1 MRLWGWWKKPK
12 QSFQELLQQQ
22 LRSELGFGGSGVG
35 YLLTNLGADEY
46 LPELSF
52 PRSIAVYTRMRR
64 SDATVQALELA
75 ITLPIRATN
84 WDVRPASDD
93 PTAKEA
99 ADLVYDNLF
108 GGMTH
113 TFDDFLRDALLA
125 LFYGFTVFEKI
136 FEERND
142 YIVWRKFA
150 PRHPQTIERFLFD
163 ETGGLAGVRQV
174 GFDPQGRFRR
184 VDIPIEKL
192 LVFIWRRELGNP
204 YGVSVLRAAYKHWF
218 LKDLAYKLQAIALER
233 WAVGI
238 PVGKVPAGTSEQ
250 DKQTFLQMLE
260 AMRGHERAAMV
271 LPEDYSVELIGAEA
285 GQRANQAFVEAIQHH
300 DTMIVKSVLAQ
311 FLNLGTGDV
320 GSWALSRD
328 HSQLFLMGLNSV
340 AQWFADHINRYA
352 IPQLCRLNFGED
364 FTDFP
369 ELTFT
374 DLRLV
379 LQREVLAE
387 AISKLVQTGILT
399 PDRSLQEW
407 VRDVFDLPPLPE
419 EQPEEVELP
428 APETTA
434 SSDSRLATGNGKN
447 DQSLIANRQSPSFRQ
462 SPVANRQSLSFSD
475 PLGLIQGATL
485 RSLSDTTITAAEQS
499 LRNLL
504 RQQIDALME
513 QVRRL
518 IADADAGKPS
528 ALRELGRLSVP
539 QHLVDAYA
547 VELAK
552 YLMDAYRAARS
563 VYLAST
569 GSDPSKPIPRW
580 IDFYLQGFAQAIAR
594 QHAADLAA
602 TVGYE
607 ALRLYE
613 ESKTLGRKFSDEQI
627 EAAAVE
633 RAANMMDDL
642 PRTVEL
648 LTEILF
654 EPIEVSE

>member
-12 QSFQELLQQQ
+12 QSFQELPQQQ

-52 PRSIAVYTRMRR
+52 PKCIQVYTRMRR

-75 ITLPIRATN
+75 ITLPIRATD
-84 WDVRPASDD
+84 WDVQPASDD

-125 LFYGFTVFEKI
+125 LFYGFTVFEKV
-136 FEERND
+136 FEERDD

-174 GFDPQGRFRR
+174 GFDPLGRFRQ

-387 AISKLVQTGILT
+387 AIGKLVQVGVLT
-399 PDRSLQEW
+399 PDRGLQEW

-434 SSDSRLATGNGKN
+434 SSEWRVASGNGRKN
-447 DQSLIANRQSPSFRQ
+447 Q
-462 SPVANRQSLSFSD
+462 SPVANRQSQFSD

-513 QVRRL
+513 QVRKL
-518 IADADAGKPS
+518 IVDADAGKPS

-569 GSDPSKPIPRW
+569 GSDPTKPIPRW
-580 IDFYLQGFAQAIAR
+580 VDFYLQGFAQAIAR

-654 EPIEVSE
+654 EPIEVSG

>member
-1 MRLWGWWKKPK
+1 MRLWGWWKRAK
-12 QSFQELLQQQ
+12 QSFQELPPQQ
-22 LRSELGFGGSGVG
+22 LRSELGFGGTGVG

-75 ITLPIRATN
+75 ITLPIRATD

-93 PTAKEA
+93 PTSKEA

-125 LFYGFTVFEKI
+125 LFYGFTVFEKV
-136 FEERND
+136 FEERD
-142 YIVWRKFA
+142 DFIVWRKFA

-174 GFDPQGRFRR
+174 GFDPRGRFRQ

-300 DTMIVKSVLAQ
+300 DTMIVKAALAQ

-369 ELTFT
+369 ELTFA

-387 AISKLVQTGILT
+387 AISKLVQVGILT

-407 VRDVFDLPPLPE
+407 ARDVFDLPPLPE

-428 APETTA
+428 APET
-434 SSDSRLATGNGKN
+434 ATDGTRDGGRGTSNNGR
-447 DQSLIANRQSPSFRQ
+447 QSLIANRQSQ
-462 SPVANRQSLSFSD
+462 FSD

-513 QVRRL
+513 QVRKL
-518 IADADAGKPS
+518 VADADAGKPS
-528 ALRELGRLSVP
+528 SLRELGRLSVP

-547 VELAK
+547 VELTK

-569 GSDPSKPIPRW
+569 GSDPTKPIPRW
-580 IDFYLQGFAQAIAR
+580 VDFYLQGFAQAIAR

-613 ESKTLGRKFSDEQI
+613 ESKTFGRKFSDEHI
-627 EAAAVE
+627 EAAVVE

-654 EPIEVSE
+654 EPVSSE

>member
-1 MRLWGWWKKPK
+1 MRLWGWWKRAK
-12 QSFQELLQQQ
+12 QSFQELPPQQ

-84 WDVRPASDD
+84 WDVQPASDD

-125 LFYGFTVFEKI
+125 LFYGFTVFEKV
-136 FEERND
+136 FEERDD

-163 ETGGLAGVRQV
+163 EAGGLAGVRQF
-174 GFDPQGRFRR
+174 GFDPQGRFRQ

-369 ELTFT
+369 ELTFA

-387 AISKLVQTGILT
+387 AISKLVQVGILT

-434 SSDSRLATGNGKN
+434 SSEWRVASGNGRKN
-447 DQSLIANRQSPSFRQ
+447 Q
-462 SPVANRQSLSFSD
+462 SPVANRQSQFSD

-513 QVRRL
+513 QVRKL
-518 IADADAGKPS
+518 VADADAGKPS
-528 ALRELGRLSVP
+528 SLRELGRLAVP

-547 VELAK
+547 VELTK

-569 GSDPSKPIPRW
+569 GSDPTKPIPRW
-580 IDFYLQGFAQAIAR
+580 VDFYLQGFAQAIAR
-594 QHAADLAA
+594 HHASELAA

-613 ESKTLGRKFSDEQI
+613 ESKTLGRKFSDEQV

-654 EPIEVSE
+654 EPVSSE

>member
-1 MRLWGWWKKPK
+1 MRLWGWWKRAK
-12 QSFQELLQQQ
+12 QSFQELPQQQ

-75 ITLPIRATN
+75 ITLPIRATD
-84 WDVRPASDD
+84 WDIQPASDD
-93 PTAKEA
+93 LTAKEA

-113 TFDDFLRDALLA
+113 TFDDFVRDALLA
-125 LFYGFTVFEKI
+125 LFYGFTVFEKV
-136 FEERND
+136 FEERDD

-150 PRHPQTIERFLFD
+150 ARHPQTIERFLFD

-174 GFDPQGRFRR
+174 GFDPQGRFRQ

-300 DTMIVKSVLAQ
+300 DTMIVKAVLAQ

-328 HSQLFLMGLNSV
+328 HSQLFLMGLNAV

-369 ELTFT
+369 ALTFT

-387 AISKLVQTGILT
+387 AISKLVQTGILR

-428 APETTA
+428 APET
-434 SSDSRLATGNGKN
+434 ATEGTRGGGRGTSNNG
-447 DQSLIANRQSPSFRQ
+447 RQSQ
-462 SPVANRQSLSFSD
+462 FSD

-513 QVRRL
+513 QVRKL
-518 IADADAGKPS
+518 VADADAGKPS
-528 ALRELGRLSVP
+528 SLRELGRLSVS

-547 VELAK
+547 VELTK

-569 GSDPSKPIPRW
+569 GSDPTKPIPRW
-580 IDFYLQGFAQAIAR
+580 VDFYLQGFAQAIAR
-594 QHAADLAA
+594 QHASELAA

-654 EPIEVSE
+654 EPVETAATGE

>member
-1 MRLWGWWKKPK
+1 MRLWGWWKRAK
-12 QSFQELLQQQ
+12 QSFQELPLQQ

-75 ITLPIRATN
+75 INLPIRATD
-84 WDVRPASDD
+84 WDVQPASND

-125 LFYGFTVFEKI
+125 LFYGFVVFEKV
-136 FEERND
+136 FEERDD

-150 PRHPQTIERFLFD
+150 ARHPQTIERFLFD

-174 GFDPQGRFRR
+174 GFDPRGRFRQ

-300 DTMIVKSVLAQ
+300 DTMIVKAALAQ

-328 HSQLFLMGLNSV
+328 HSQLFLMGLNAV

-369 ELTFT
+369 ELTFA

-387 AISKLVQTGILT
+387 AVSKLVQTGILK

-434 SSDSRLATGNGKN
+434 SSEWRVASGNGRKN
-447 DQSLIANRQSPSFRQ
+447 Q
-462 SPVANRQSLSFSD
+462 SPVANRQSQFSD

-513 QVRRL
+513 QVRKL
-518 IADADAGKPS
+518 VADADAGKPS
-528 ALRELGRLSVP
+528 SLRELGRLSVP

-547 VELAK
+547 VDLTK

-569 GSDPSKPIPRW
+569 GVDPSKPIPRW
-580 IDFYLQGFAQAIAR
+580 VDFYLQGFAQAIAR

-654 EPIEVSE
+654 EPVSSE

>member
-1 MRLWGWWKKPK
+1 MRLWGWWKRAK
-12 QSFQELLQQQ
+12 QSFQELPPQQ

-75 ITLPIRATN
+75 ITLPIRATD
-84 WDVRPASDD
+84 WDVQPASDD

-125 LFYGFTVFEKI
+125 LFYGFTVFEKV
-136 FEERND
+136 FEERDD

-174 GFDPQGRFRR
+174 GFDPQGRFRQ

-300 DTMIVKSVLAQ
+300 DTMIVKAVLAQ
-311 FLNLGTGDV
+311 FLNLGMGDV

-369 ELTFT
+369 ELTFA

-387 AISKLVQTGILT
+387 AVSKLVQTGILT

-434 SSDSRLATGNGKN
+434 SSEWRVASGNGRKN
-447 DQSLIANRQSPSFRQ
+447 Q
-462 SPVANRQSLSFSD
+462 SPVANRQSQFSD

-513 QVRRL
+513 QVRKL
-518 IADADAGKPS
+518 VADADAGKPS
-528 ALRELGRLSVP
+528 SLRELGRLSIP

-547 VELAK
+547 VDLTK

-569 GSDPSKPIPRW
+569 GVDPTKPIPRW
-580 IDFYLQGFAQAIAR
+580 VDFYLQGFAQAIAR

-613 ESKTLGRKFSDEQI
+613 ESKTLGRKFSDEQV

-642 PRTVEL
+642 PKTVEL

>member
-1 MRLWGWWKKPK
+1 
-12 QSFQELLQQQ
+12 
-22 LRSELGFGGSGVG
+22 
-35 YLLTNLGADEY
+35 
-46 LPELSF
+46 
-52 PRSIAVYTRMRR
+52 
-64 SDATVQALELA
+64 
-75 ITLPIRATN
+75 LPIRATD
-84 WDVRPASDD
+84 WDVQPASDD

-125 LFYGFTVFEKI
+125 LFYGFTVFEKV
-136 FEERND
+136 FEERDD

-174 GFDPQGRFRR
+174 GFDPQGRFRQ

-300 DTMIVKSVLAQ
+300 DTMIVKAALAQ

-369 ELTFT
+369 ELTFA

-387 AISKLVQTGILT
+387 AISKLVQVGILT

-462 SPVANRQSLSFSD
+462 SPVANRQSQFSD

-513 QVRRL
+513 QVRKL
-518 IADADAGKPS
+518 VADADAGKPS
-528 ALRELGRLSVP
+528 SLRELGRLSIP

-547 VELAK
+547 VDLTK

-569 GSDPSKPIPRW
+569 GVDPSKPIPRW
-580 IDFYLQGFAQAIAR
+580 VDFYLQGFAQAIAR

-642 PRTVEL
+642 PSTVEL

-654 EPIEVSE
+654 EPVSSE

>member
-1 MRLWGWWKKPK
+1 MWGWLKRRPK
-12 QSFQELLQQQ
+12 SKFQEPSHAE
-22 LRSELGFGGSGVG
+22 LRREMGFGGTGVG
-35 YLLTNLGADEY
+35 KLLTNLGADEY

-52 PRSIAVYTRMRR
+52 PKCIQVYTRMRR
-64 SDATVQALELA
+64 SDATVQVLELA
-75 ITLPIRATN
+75 ISLPIRAT
-84 WDVRPASDD
+84 DFDIQPASDD

-125 LFYGFTVFEKI
+125 LFYGFVVFEKV
-136 FEERND
+136 FEERDD

-150 PRHPQTIERFLFD
+150 PRHPSTIERFLFD
-163 ETGGLAGVRQV
+163 EEGGLAGIRQV
-174 GFDPQGRFRR
+174 GFDPQGRFRQ

-192 LVFIWRRELGNP
+192 LVFIWRREFGNP

-238 PVGKVPAGTSEQ
+238 PVGKVPAGTAEQ

-260 AMRGHERAAMV
+260 AMRGHERAALV
-271 LPEDYSVELIGAEA
+271 LPEDYNIELIGAEA

-340 AQWFADHINRYA
+340 AQWFAEHINRYA

-387 AISKLVQTGILT
+387 AIGKLVQTGILT
-399 PDRSLQEW
+399 PDRSLQDW

-419 EQPEEVELP
+419 QEPEQVELP
-428 APETTA
+428 APEV
-434 SSDSRLATGNGKN
+434 ATEGTRGKGQGTRDNGRN
-447 DQSLIANRQSPSFRQ
+447 Q
-462 SPVANRQSLSFSD
+462 FSD

-499 LRNLL
+499 LRGLL
-504 RQQIDALME
+504 RQQIDHLMD

-518 IADADAGKPS
+518 VAEADAGRPS

-569 GSDPSKPIPRW
+569 GVDPSKPIPRW
-580 IDFYLQGFAQAIAR
+580 VDFYLQGFAQAIAR
-594 QHAADLAA
+594 QHASELAA

-607 ALRLYE
+607 ALRFYE
-613 ESKTLGRKFSDEQI
+613 ESKTMGRKFSDEQI

-633 RAANMMDDL
+633 RAANIMDDL
-642 PRTVEL
+642 TRTVEL

>member
-12 QSFQELLQQQ
+12 RSFQELPQQQ

-52 PRSIAVYTRMRR
+52 PKCIQVYTRMRR

-75 ITLPIRATN
+75 ITLPIRATD
-84 WDVRPASDD
+84 WDVQPASDD

-108 GGMTH
+108 GSMTH

-125 LFYGFTVFEKI
+125 LFYGFIVFEKV
-136 FEERND
+136 FEERDN

-163 ETGGLAGVRQV
+163 ETGGLSGVRQV
-174 GFDPQGRFRR
+174 GFDPLGRFRQ
-184 VDIPIEKL
+184 VDIPIDKL

-204 YGVSVLRAAYKHWF
+204 HGVSVLRAAYKHWF

-328 HSQLFLMGLNSV
+328 HSQLFLMGLNAV

-387 AISKLVQTGILT
+387 AIGKLVQVGILT
-399 PDRSLQEW
+399 PDRSLHEW

-434 SSDSRLATGNGKN
+434 SSEWRVASGNGRKN
-447 DQSLIANRQSPSFRQ
+447 Q
-462 SPVANRQSLSFSD
+462 SPVANRQSQFSD

-513 QVRRL
+513 QVRKL
-518 IADADAGKPS
+518 VANADAGKPS

-547 VELAK
+547 VELTK

-569 GSDPSKPIPRW
+569 GSDPTKPIPRW
-580 IDFYLQGFAQAIAR
+580 VDFYLQGFAQAIAR
-594 QHAADLAA
+594 QHASDLAA

-627 EAAAVE
+627 EASAVE
-633 RAANMMDDL
+633 RAANMTDDL

>member
-1 MRLWGWWKKPK
+1 MWGWLKRRPK
-12 QSFQELLQQQ
+12 SKFQEPSHAE
-22 LRSELGFGGSGVG
+22 LRREMGFGGTGVG
-35 YLLTNLGADEY
+35 KLLTNLGADEY

-52 PRSIAVYTRMRR
+52 PKCIQVYTRMRR
-64 SDATVQALELA
+64 SDATVQVLELA
-75 ITLPIRATN
+75 ISLPIRAT
-84 WDVRPASDD
+84 DFDIQPASDD

-125 LFYGFTVFEKI
+125 LFYGFVVFEKV
-136 FEERND
+136 FEERDD
-142 YIVWRKFA
+142 YIIWRKFA
-150 PRHPQTIERFLFD
+150 PRHPSTIERFLFD
-163 ETGGLAGVRQV
+163 EEGGLAGIRQV
-174 GFDPQGRFRR
+174 GFDPQGRFRQ

-192 LVFIWRRELGNP
+192 LVFIWRREFGNP

-238 PVGKVPAGTSEQ
+238 PVGKVPAGTAEQ

-260 AMRGHERAAMV
+260 AMRGHERAALV
-271 LPEDYSVELIGAEA
+271 LPEDYNIELIGAEA

-340 AQWFADHINRYA
+340 AQWFAEHINRYA

-387 AISKLVQTGILT
+387 AIGKLVQTGILT
-399 PDRSLQEW
+399 PDRSLQDW

-419 EQPEEVELP
+419 QEPEQVELP
-428 APETTA
+428 APEV
-434 SSDSRLATGNGKN
+434 ATEGTRGKGQGTRDNGRN
-447 DQSLIANRQSPSFRQ
+447 Q
-462 SPVANRQSLSFSD
+462 FSD

-499 LRNLL
+499 LRGLL
-504 RQQIDALME
+504 RQQIDHLMD

-518 IADADAGKPS
+518 VAEADAGRPS

-569 GSDPSKPIPRW
+569 GVDPSKPIPRW
-580 IDFYLQGFAQAIAR
+580 VDFYLQGFAQAIAR
-594 QHAADLAA
+594 QHASELAA

-607 ALRLYE
+607 ALRFYE
-613 ESKTLGRKFSDEQI
+613 ESKTMGRKFSDEQI

-633 RAANMMDDL
+633 RAANIMDDL
-642 PRTVEL
+642 TRTVEL

>member
-1 MRLWGWWKKPK
+1 MRLWGWWKKPT
-12 QSFQELLQQQ
+12 QSFQELSPQQ

-52 PRSIAVYTRMRR
+52 PKCIQVYTRMRR

-75 ITLPIRATN
+75 ITLPIRATD
-84 WDVRPASDD
+84 WDVQPASDD

-125 LFYGFTVFEKI
+125 LFYGFVVFEKV
-136 FEERND
+136 FEERDD

-174 GFDPQGRFRR
+174 GLDPQGRFRQ
-184 VDIPIEKL
+184 VDIPIDKL

-300 DTMIVKSVLAQ
+300 DTMIVKAVLAQ

-369 ELTFT
+369 ELTFA

-387 AISKLVQTGILT
+387 AIGKLVQVGILT

-428 APETTA
+428 APET
-434 SSDSRLATGNGKN
+434 ATEGTRGGGRGTSNNG
-447 DQSLIANRQSPSFRQ
+447 RQ
-462 SPVANRQSLSFSD
+462 SPVANRQSQFSD

-504 RQQIDALME
+504 RQQIDVLME
-513 QVRRL
+513 QVRKL
-518 IADADAGKPS
+518 VADADAGKPS
-528 ALRELGRLSVP
+528 SLRELGRLSVP
-539 QHLVDAYA
+539 QPLVDAYA
-547 VELAK
+547 FELTK

-563 VYLAST
+563 VYLVST
-569 GSDPSKPIPRW
+569 GSDPTKPIPRW
-580 IDFYLQGFAQAIAR
+580 VDFYLQGFAQAIAR

-633 RAANMMDDL
+633 RAANMMDDM

>member
-1 MRLWGWWKKPK
+1 MRLWGWWKRAK
-12 QSFQELLQQQ
+12 QSFQELPPQQ

-75 ITLPIRATN
+75 INLPIRATD
-84 WDVRPASDD
+84 WDVQPASND

-125 LFYGFTVFEKI
+125 LFYGFVVFEKV
-136 FEERND
+136 FEERDD

-150 PRHPQTIERFLFD
+150 ARHPQTIERFLFD

-174 GFDPQGRFRR
+174 GFDPRGRFRQ

-300 DTMIVKSVLAQ
+300 DTMIVKAALAQ

-328 HSQLFLMGLNSV
+328 HSQLFLMGLNAV

-369 ELTFT
+369 ELTFA

-387 AISKLVQTGILT
+387 AVSKLVQTGILK

-434 SSDSRLATGNGKN
+434 SSEWRVASGNGRKN
-447 DQSLIANRQSPSFRQ
+447 Q
-462 SPVANRQSLSFSD
+462 SPVANRQSQFSD

-513 QVRRL
+513 QVRKL
-518 IADADAGKPS
+518 VADADAGKPS
-528 ALRELGRLSVP
+528 SLRELGRLSVP

-547 VELAK
+547 VDLTK

-569 GSDPSKPIPRW
+569 GVDPSKPIPRW
-580 IDFYLQGFAQAIAR
+580 VDFYLQGFAQAIAR

-654 EPIEVSE
+654 EPVSSE

>member
-1 MRLWGWWKKPK
+1 MRLWGWWKRAK
-12 QSFQELLQQQ
+12 QSFQELPPQQ

-84 WDVRPASDD
+84 WDVQPASDD

-125 LFYGFTVFEKI
+125 LFYGFTVFEKV
-136 FEERND
+136 FEERDD

-163 ETGGLAGVRQV
+163 EAGGLAGVRQF
-174 GFDPQGRFRR
+174 GFDPQGRFRQ

-300 DTMIVKSVLAQ
+300 DTMIVKAVLAQ
-311 FLNLGTGDV
+311 FLNLGMGDV

-328 HSQLFLMGLNSV
+328 HSQLFLMGLNAV

-369 ELTFT
+369 ELTFA

-387 AISKLVQTGILT
+387 AVSKLVQTGILT

-434 SSDSRLATGNGKN
+434 SSEWRVASGNGRKN
-447 DQSLIANRQSPSFRQ
+447 Q
-462 SPVANRQSLSFSD
+462 SPVANRQSQFSD

-513 QVRRL
+513 QVRKL
-518 IADADAGKPS
+518 VADADAGKPS

-547 VELAK
+547 VDLTK

-569 GSDPSKPIPRW
+569 GVDPSKPIPRW
-580 IDFYLQGFAQAIAR
+580 VDFYLQGFAQAIAR

-633 RAANMMDDL
+633 RAADMMDDL

-654 EPIEVSE
+654 EPVSSE

>member
-1 MRLWGWWKKPK
+1 MWGWLKRRPK
-12 QSFQELLQQQ
+12 SKFQEPSHAE
-22 LRSELGFGGSGVG
+22 LRREMGFGGTGVG
-35 YLLTNLGADEY
+35 KLLTNLGADEY

-52 PRSIAVYTRMRR
+52 PKCIQVYTRMRR
-64 SDATVQALELA
+64 SDATVQVLELA
-75 ITLPIRATN
+75 ISLPIRAT
-84 WDVRPASDD
+84 DFDIQPASDD

-125 LFYGFTVFEKI
+125 LFYGFVVFEKV
-136 FEERND
+136 FEERDD

-150 PRHPQTIERFLFD
+150 PRHPSTIERFLFD
-163 ETGGLAGVRQV
+163 EEGGLAGIRQV
-174 GFDPQGRFRR
+174 GFDPQGRFRQ

-192 LVFIWRRELGNP
+192 LVFIWRREFGNP

-238 PVGKVPAGTSEQ
+238 PVGKVPAGTAEQ

-260 AMRGHERAAMV
+260 AMRGHERAALV
-271 LPEDYSVELIGAEA
+271 LPEDYNIELIGAEA

-340 AQWFADHINRYA
+340 AQWFAEHINRYA

-387 AISKLVQTGILT
+387 AIGKLVQTGILT
-399 PDRSLQEW
+399 PDRSLQDW

-419 EQPEEVELP
+419 QEPEQVELP
-428 APETTA
+428 APEV
-434 SSDSRLATGNGKN
+434 ATEGTRGKGQGTRDNGRN
-447 DQSLIANRQSPSFRQ
+447 Q
-462 SPVANRQSLSFSD
+462 FSD

-499 LRNLL
+499 LRGLL
-504 RQQIDALME
+504 RQQIDHLMD

-518 IADADAGKPS
+518 VAEADAGRPS

-569 GSDPSKPIPRW
+569 GVDPSKPIPRW
-580 IDFYLQGFAQAIAR
+580 VDFYLQGFAQAIAR
-594 QHAADLAA
+594 QHASELAA

-607 ALRLYE
+607 ALRFYE
-613 ESKTLGRKFSDEQI
+613 ESKTMGRKFSDEQI

-633 RAANMMDDL
+633 RAANIMDDL
-642 PRTVEL
+642 TRTVEL
-648 LTEILF
+648 LTGILF

>member
-1 MRLWGWWKKPK
+1 MRLWGWWKRAK
-12 QSFQELLQQQ
+12 QSFQELPPQQ

-35 YLLTNLGADEY
+35 YILTNLGADEY

-75 ITLPIRATN
+75 ITLPIQATD
-84 WDVRPASDD
+84 WDVQPASDD

-99 ADLVYDNLF
+99 TDLVYDNLF

-125 LFYGFTVFEKI
+125 LFYGFTVFEKV
-136 FEERND
+136 FEERDD

-174 GFDPQGRFRR
+174 GFDPQGRFRQ

-369 ELTFT
+369 ELTFA

-434 SSDSRLATGNGKN
+434 SSEWRVASGNGRKN
-447 DQSLIANRQSPSFRQ
+447 Q
-462 SPVANRQSLSFSD
+462 SPVANRQSQFSD

-504 RQQIDALME
+504 RQQIDALIE
-513 QVRRL
+513 QVRKL
-518 IADADAGKPS
+518 VADADAGKPS
-528 ALRELGRLSVP
+528 SLRELGRLSVP

-547 VELAK
+547 VELTK

-569 GSDPSKPIPRW
+569 GSDPTKPIPRW
-580 IDFYLQGFAQAIAR
+580 VDFYLQGFAQAIAR
-594 QHAADLAA
+594 QHASELAA

-627 EAAAVE
+627 EAAVVE

-642 PRTVEL
+642 PSTVEL

>member
-1 MRLWGWWKKPK
+1 MRLWGWWKRAK
-12 QSFQELLQQQ
+12 QSFQELPQQQ

-52 PRSIAVYTRMRR
+52 PRSITVYTRMRR

-75 ITLPIRATN
+75 ITLPIRATD
-84 WDVRPASDD
+84 WDVQPASDD

-125 LFYGFTVFEKI
+125 LFYGFTVFEKV
-136 FEERND
+136 FEERD
-142 YIVWRKFA
+142 DFIVWRKFA

-174 GFDPQGRFRR
+174 GFDPQGRFRQ
-184 VDIPIEKL
+184 VDIPIDKL

-369 ELTFT
+369 ELTFA

-387 AISKLVQTGILT
+387 AVSKLVQTGILT

-434 SSDSRLATGNGKN
+434 SSEWRVASGNGRKN
-447 DQSLIANRQSPSFRQ
+447 Q
-462 SPVANRQSLSFSD
+462 SPVANRQSQFSD

-513 QVRRL
+513 QVRKL
-518 IADADAGKPS
+518 VADADAGKPS
-528 ALRELGRLSVP
+528 SLRELGRLSIP

-547 VELAK
+547 VDLTK

-569 GSDPSKPIPRW
+569 GVDPTKPIPRW
-580 IDFYLQGFAQAIAR
+580 VDFYLQGFAQAIAR

-613 ESKTLGRKFSDEQI
+613 ESKTLGRKFSDEQV

-642 PRTVEL
+642 PKTVEL

>member
-1 MRLWGWWKKPK
+1 
-12 QSFQELLQQQ
+12 
-22 LRSELGFGGSGVG
+22 
-35 YLLTNLGADEY
+35 
-46 LPELSF
+46 
-52 PRSIAVYTRMRR
+52 
-64 SDATVQALELA
+64 
-75 ITLPIRATN
+75 
-84 WDVRPASDD
+84 
-93 PTAKEA
+93 
-99 ADLVYDNLF
+99 
-108 GGMTH
+108 
-113 TFDDFLRDALLA
+113 
-125 LFYGFTVFEKI
+125 
-136 FEERND
+136 
-142 YIVWRKFA
+142 
-150 PRHPQTIERFLFD
+150 
-163 ETGGLAGVRQV
+163 
-174 GFDPQGRFRR
+174 
-184 VDIPIEKL
+184 
-192 LVFIWRRELGNP
+192 
-204 YGVSVLRAAYKHWF
+204 
-218 LKDLAYKLQAIALER
+218 
-233 WAVGI
+233 
-238 PVGKVPAGTSEQ
+238 
-250 DKQTFLQMLE
+250 
-260 AMRGHERAAMV
+260 
-271 LPEDYSVELIGAEA
+271 
-285 GQRANQAFVEAIQHH
+285 
-300 DTMIVKSVLAQ
+300 
-311 FLNLGTGDV
+311 
-320 GSWALSRD
+320 
-328 HSQLFLMGLNSV
+328 MGLNSV

-369 ELTFT
+369 ELTFA

-387 AISKLVQTGILT
+387 AIGKLVQVGILT

-419 EQPEEVELP
+419 ETEQVQLP
-428 APETTA
+428 APETAA
-434 SSDSRLATGNGKN
+434 SSEWRVASGNGRKN
-447 DQSLIANRQSPSFRQ
+447 S
-462 SPVANRQSLSFSD
+462 SPVANRQSQFSD

-504 RQQIDALME
+504 RQQIDTLME

-547 VELAK
+547 VDLTK

-569 GSDPSKPIPRW
+569 GVDPTKPIPRW
-580 IDFYLQGFAQAIAR
+580 VDFYLQGFAQAIAR

>member
-12 QSFQELLQQQ
+12 QSFQELSPQQ

-75 ITLPIRATN
+75 ITLPIRATD
-84 WDVRPASDD
+84 WDVQPASDD

-99 ADLVYDNLF
+99 TDLVYDNLF

-125 LFYGFTVFEKI
+125 LFYGFTIFEKV
-136 FEERND
+136 FEERDD

-174 GFDPQGRFRR
+174 GFDPQGRFRQ
-184 VDIPIEKL
+184 VDIPIDKL

-369 ELTFT
+369 KLTFA

-387 AISKLVQTGILT
+387 AIGKLVQVGILT

-419 EQPEEVELP
+419 KQPEEVELP
-428 APETTA
+428 APET
-434 SSDSRLATGNGKN
+434 ATDGTRGGGRGTSNNG
-447 DQSLIANRQSPSFRQ
+447 RQSR
-462 SPVANRQSLSFSD
+462 FSD

-504 RQQIDALME
+504 RQQIDTLME

-547 VELAK
+547 VELTK

-569 GSDPSKPIPRW
+569 GVDPSKPIPRW
-580 IDFYLQGFAQAIAR
+580 VDFYLQGFAQAIAR
-594 QHAADLAA
+594 QHASELAA

-613 ESKTLGRKFSDEQI
+613 ESKTLGRKFSDEQV

>member
-1 MRLWGWWKKPK
+1 MRLWGWWKRAK
-12 QSFQELLQQQ
+12 QSFQELPPQQ

-52 PRSIAVYTRMRR
+52 PRSITVYTRMRR

-75 ITLPIRATN
+75 ITLPIRATD
-84 WDVRPASDD
+84 WDVQPASDD

-125 LFYGFTVFEKI
+125 LFYGFTVFEKV
-136 FEERND
+136 FEERDD

-174 GFDPQGRFRR
+174 GFDPRGRFRQ

-352 IPQLCRLNFGED
+352 IPQLCKLNFGED

-369 ELTFT
+369 ELTFA

-387 AISKLVQTGILT
+387 AIGKLVQVGILT

-428 APETTA
+428 APETAA

-462 SPVANRQSLSFSD
+462 SPVANRQSQFSD

-518 IADADAGKPS
+518 VADADAGKPS
-528 ALRELGRLSVP
+528 SLRELGRLSVP

-547 VELAK
+547 VELTK

-569 GSDPSKPIPRW
+569 GSDPAKPIPRW
-580 IDFYLQGFAQAIAR
+580 VDFYLQGFAQAIAR
-594 QHAADLAA
+594 QHASELAA

-627 EAAAVE
+627 EAAVVE

-642 PRTVEL
+642 PSTVEL

>member
-12 QSFQELLQQQ
+12 QSFQELSQQQ

-75 ITLPIRATN
+75 ITLPIRATD

-125 LFYGFTVFEKI
+125 LFYGFVVFEKV
-136 FEERND
+136 FEERDD

-174 GFDPQGRFRR
+174 GFDPQGRFRQ

-192 LVFIWRRELGNP
+192 LIFIWRRELGNP
-204 YGVSVLRAAYKHWF
+204 YGVSVLRAAYKPWF

-285 GQRANQAFVEAIQHH
+285 GQRANQAFMEAIHHH

-369 ELTFT
+369 ELTFA

-387 AISKLVQTGILT
+387 AVSKLVQTGILT

-407 VRDVFDLPPLPE
+407 ARDVFDLPPLPE

-428 APETTA
+428 APET
-434 SSDSRLATGNGKN
+434 ATEGTRGGGRGTERKGTGGEGRGTRNNGH
-447 DQSLIANRQSPSFRQ
+447 Q
-462 SPVANRQSLSFSD
+462 SPVANRQSLFSD

-513 QVRRL
+513 QVRKL

-528 ALRELGRLSVP
+528 ALREIGRLSVP

-547 VELAK
+547 VELTK

-569 GSDPSKPIPRW
+569 GSDPTKPIPRW
-580 IDFYLQGFAQAIAR
+580 VDFYLQGFAQAIAR

-633 RAANMMDDL
+633 RAANMIDDL

>member
-1 MRLWGWWKKPK
+1 MRLWGWWKRAK
-12 QSFQELLQQQ
+12 QSFQELPPQQ

-75 ITLPIRATN
+75 ITLPIRATD
-84 WDVRPASDD
+84 WDVQPASDD

-99 ADLVYDNLF
+99 ADLVYTNLF

-125 LFYGFTVFEKI
+125 LFYGFVVFEKV
-136 FEERND
+136 FEERDD

-174 GFDPQGRFRR
+174 GFDPQGRFRQ

-192 LVFIWRRELGNP
+192 LIFIWRRELGNP

-300 DTMIVKSVLAQ
+300 DTMIVKAVLAQ
-311 FLNLGTGDV
+311 FLNLGMGDV

-369 ELTFT
+369 ELTFA

-387 AISKLVQTGILT
+387 AIGKLVQVGILT

-407 VRDVFDLPPLPE
+407 ARDVFDLPPLPE
-419 EQPEEVELP
+419 AQPEEVELP
-428 APETTA
+428 APET
-434 SSDSRLATGNGKN
+434 ATEGTRDGGRGTERNGTRDGGRGTSN
-447 DQSLIANRQSPSFRQ
+447 NGRQSQ
-462 SPVANRQSLSFSD
+462 FSD

-513 QVRRL
+513 QVRKL
-518 IADADAGKPS
+518 VADADAGKPS
-528 ALRELGRLSVP
+528 SLRELGRLSVS

-547 VELAK
+547 VELTK

-569 GSDPSKPIPRW
+569 GVDPSKPIPRW
-580 IDFYLQGFAQAIAR
+580 VDFYLQGFAQAIAR

>member
-1 MRLWGWWKKPK
+1 
-12 QSFQELLQQQ
+12 
-22 LRSELGFGGSGVG
+22 
-35 YLLTNLGADEY
+35 
-46 LPELSF
+46 
-52 PRSIAVYTRMRR
+52 
-64 SDATVQALELA
+64 
-75 ITLPIRATN
+75 
-84 WDVRPASDD
+84 
-93 PTAKEA
+93 
-99 ADLVYDNLF
+99 
-108 GGMTH
+108 
-113 TFDDFLRDALLA
+113 
-125 LFYGFTVFEKI
+125 
-136 FEERND
+136 
-142 YIVWRKFA
+142 
-150 PRHPQTIERFLFD
+150 
-163 ETGGLAGVRQV
+163 
-174 GFDPQGRFRR
+174 
-184 VDIPIEKL
+184 
-192 LVFIWRRELGNP
+192 
-204 YGVSVLRAAYKHWF
+204 
-218 LKDLAYKLQAIALER
+218 
-233 WAVGI
+233 
-238 PVGKVPAGTSEQ
+238 
-250 DKQTFLQMLE
+250 
-260 AMRGHERAAMV
+260 
-271 LPEDYSVELIGAEA
+271 
-285 GQRANQAFVEAIQHH
+285 
-300 DTMIVKSVLAQ
+300 MIVKSVLAQ

-369 ELTFT
+369 ILTFA

-387 AISKLVQTGILT
+387 AIGRLVQVGILT
-399 PDRSLQEW
+399 PDRGLQEW

-428 APETTA
+428 APET
-434 SSDSRLATGNGKN
+434 ATEGARDKGQGTSNNG
-447 DQSLIANRQSPSFRQ
+447 RQSQ
-462 SPVANRQSLSFSD
+462 FSD

-513 QVRRL
+513 QVRLL

-539 QHLVDAYA
+539 QHFVDAYA

-569 GSDPSKPIPRW
+569 GSDPTKPIPRW
-580 IDFYLQGFAQAIAR
+580 VDFYLQGFAQAIAR

-613 ESKTLGRKFSDEQI
+613 ESKTLGRKFSDQQI

-633 RAANMMDDL
+633 RATNMMDDL

>member
-1 MRLWGWWKKPK
+1 MRLWGWWKRAK
-12 QSFQELLQQQ
+12 QSFQELPPQQ

-75 ITLPIRATN
+75 INLPIRATD
-84 WDVRPASDD
+84 WDVQPASND

-125 LFYGFTVFEKI
+125 LFYGFVVFEKV
-136 FEERND
+136 FEERDD

-150 PRHPQTIERFLFD
+150 ARHPQTIERFLFD

-174 GFDPQGRFRR
+174 GFDPRGRFRQ

-250 DKQTFLQMLE
+250 DKQTFLQTLE

-300 DTMIVKSVLAQ
+300 DTMIVKAALAQ

-328 HSQLFLMGLNSV
+328 HSQLFLMGLNAV

-369 ELTFT
+369 ELTFA

-387 AISKLVQTGILT
+387 AVSKLVQTGILK

-434 SSDSRLATGNGKN
+434 SSEWRVASGNGRKN
-447 DQSLIANRQSPSFRQ
+447 Q
-462 SPVANRQSLSFSD
+462 SPVANRQSQFSD

-513 QVRRL
+513 QVRKL
-518 IADADAGKPS
+518 VADADAGKPS
-528 ALRELGRLSVP
+528 SLRELGRLSVP

-547 VELAK
+547 VDLTK

-569 GSDPSKPIPRW
+569 GVDPSKPIPRW
-580 IDFYLQGFAQAIAR
+580 VDFYLQGFAQAIAR

-654 EPIEVSE
+654 EPVSSE

>member
-1 MRLWGWWKKPK
+1 
-12 QSFQELLQQQ
+12 
-22 LRSELGFGGSGVG
+22 
-35 YLLTNLGADEY
+35 
-46 LPELSF
+46 
-52 PRSIAVYTRMRR
+52 
-64 SDATVQALELA
+64 
-75 ITLPIRATN
+75 
-84 WDVRPASDD
+84 
-93 PTAKEA
+93 
-99 ADLVYDNLF
+99 
-108 GGMTH
+108 
-113 TFDDFLRDALLA
+113 
-125 LFYGFTVFEKI
+125 
-136 FEERND
+136 
-142 YIVWRKFA
+142 
-150 PRHPQTIERFLFD
+150 
-163 ETGGLAGVRQV
+163 
-174 GFDPQGRFRR
+174 
-184 VDIPIEKL
+184 
-192 LVFIWRRELGNP
+192 
-204 YGVSVLRAAYKHWF
+204 
-218 LKDLAYKLQAIALER
+218 
-233 WAVGI
+233 
-238 PVGKVPAGTSEQ
+238 
-250 DKQTFLQMLE
+250 
-260 AMRGHERAAMV
+260 
-271 LPEDYSVELIGAEA
+271 
-285 GQRANQAFVEAIQHH
+285 
-300 DTMIVKSVLAQ
+300 
-311 FLNLGTGDV
+311 
-320 GSWALSRD
+320 
-328 HSQLFLMGLNSV
+328 MGLNSV

-369 ELTFT
+369 ELTFA

-387 AISKLVQTGILT
+387 AIGKLVQVGILT

-428 APETTA
+428 APETTTEGTRDGGRGT
-434 SSDSRLATGNGKN
+434 SNNG
-447 DQSLIANRQSPSFRQ
+447 RQSR
-462 SPVANRQSLSFSD
+462 FSD

-504 RQQIDALME
+504 RQQIDTLME

-547 VELAK
+547 VELTK
-552 YLMDAYRAARS
+552 YLMDTYRAARS

-569 GSDPSKPIPRW
+569 GVDPSKPIPRW
-580 IDFYLQGFAQAIAR
+580 VDFYLQGFAQAIAR
-594 QHAADLAA
+594 QHASELAA

-633 RAANMMDDL
+633 RAANIMDDL

-654 EPIEVSE
+654 EPVSSE

>member
-1 MRLWGWWKKPK
+1 MRLWGWWKRAK
-12 QSFQELLQQQ
+12 QSFQELPPQQ

-75 ITLPIRATN
+75 ITLPIRATD

-93 PTAKEA
+93 PTSKEA

-125 LFYGFTVFEKI
+125 LFYGFTVFEKV
-136 FEERND
+136 FEERDD

-174 GFDPQGRFRR
+174 GFDPQGRFQR
-184 VDIPIEKL
+184 VDIPIDKL

-300 DTMIVKSVLAQ
+300 DTMIVKAVLAQ
-311 FLNLGTGDV
+311 FLNLGMGDV

-328 HSQLFLMGLNSV
+328 HSQLFLMGLNAV

-369 ELTFT
+369 ELTFA

-387 AISKLVQTGILT
+387 AVSKLVQTGILT

-419 EQPEEVELP
+419 EQPEEVKLP

-434 SSDSRLATGNGKN
+434 SSEWRVASGNGRKN
-447 DQSLIANRQSPSFRQ
+447 Q
-462 SPVANRQSLSFSD
+462 SPVANRQSQFSD

-513 QVRRL
+513 QVRKL
-518 IADADAGKPS
+518 VADADAGKPS
-528 ALRELGRLSVP
+528 SLRELGRLSVP

-547 VELAK
+547 VELTK

-569 GSDPSKPIPRW
+569 GSDPKKPIPRW
-580 IDFYLQGFAQAIAR
+580 VDFYLQGFAQAIAR

-613 ESKTLGRKFSDEQI
+613 ESKTLGRKFSDEQV

>member
-1 MRLWGWWKKPK
+1 MRLWGWWKRAK
-12 QSFQELLQQQ
+12 QAFQELPPQQ

-75 ITLPIRATN
+75 ITLPIRATD
-84 WDVRPASDD
+84 WDVQPASDD

-125 LFYGFTVFEKI
+125 LLYGFTVFEKV
-136 FEERND
+136 FEERDD

-174 GFDPQGRFRR
+174 GFDPQGRFRQ

-369 ELTFT
+369 ELTFA

-387 AISKLVQTGILT
+387 AISKLVQAGILT

-407 VRDVFDLPPLPE
+407 VRDVFDLPSLPE
-419 EQPEEVELP
+419 GETEQVQLP
-428 APETTA
+428 APETAAEGTRDKGQGT
-434 SSDSRLATGNGKN
+434 SNNGR
-447 DQSLIANRQSPSFRQ
+447 QSLIANRQSLP
-462 SPVANRQSLSFSD
+462 FSD

-485 RSLSDTTITAAEQS
+485 RSLSDTTMTAAEQS

-547 VELAK
+547 VELTK

-569 GSDPSKPIPRW
+569 GVDPSKPIPRW
-580 IDFYLQGFAQAIAR
+580 VDFYLQGFAQAIAR
-594 QHAADLAA
+594 QHASELAA

-613 ESKTLGRKFSDEQI
+613 ESKTLGRKFSDEQV

-633 RAANMMDDL
+633 RATNMMDDL

>member
-1 MRLWGWWKKPK
+1 MRLWGWWKRAK
-12 QSFQELLQQQ
+12 QSFQELPPQQ

-75 ITLPIRATN
+75 ITLPIRATD
-84 WDVRPASDD
+84 WDVQPASDD

-125 LFYGFTVFEKI
+125 LFYGFTVFEKV
-136 FEERND
+136 FEERDD

-174 GFDPQGRFRR
+174 GFDPQGRFRQ

-300 DTMIVKSVLAQ
+300 DTMIVKAVLAQ
-311 FLNLGTGDV
+311 FLNLGMGDV

-369 ELTFT
+369 ELTFA

-387 AISKLVQTGILT
+387 AVSKLVQTGILT

-434 SSDSRLATGNGKN
+434 SSEWRVASGNGRKN
-447 DQSLIANRQSPSFRQ
+447 Q
-462 SPVANRQSLSFSD
+462 SPVANRQSQFSD

-513 QVRRL
+513 QVRKL
-518 IADADAGKPS
+518 VADADAGKPS
-528 ALRELGRLSVP
+528 SLRELGRLSIP

-547 VELAK
+547 VDLTK
-552 YLMDAYRAARS
+552 YLMDAYRVARS
-563 VYLAST
+563 VYLVST
-569 GSDPSKPIPRW
+569 GVDPTKPIPRW
-580 IDFYLQGFAQAIAR
+580 VDFYLQGFAQAIAR

-613 ESKTLGRKFSDEQI
+613 ESKTLGRKFSDEQV

-642 PRTVEL
+642 PKTVEL

>member
-1 MRLWGWWKKPK
+1 MWGWLKRRPK
-12 QSFQELLQQQ
+12 SKFQEPSHAE
-22 LRSELGFGGSGVG
+22 LRREMGFGGTGVG
-35 YLLTNLGADEY
+35 KLLTNLGADEY

-52 PRSIAVYTRMRR
+52 PKCIQVYTRMRR
-64 SDATVQALELA
+64 SDATVQVLELA
-75 ITLPIRATN
+75 ISLPIRAT
-84 WDVRPASDD
+84 DFDIQPASDD

-125 LFYGFTVFEKI
+125 LFYGFVVFEKV
-136 FEERND
+136 FEERDD

-150 PRHPQTIERFLFD
+150 PRHPSTIERFLFD
-163 ETGGLAGVRQV
+163 EEGGLAGIRQV
-174 GFDPQGRFRR
+174 GFDPQGRFRQ

-192 LVFIWRRELGNP
+192 LVFIWRREFGNP

-238 PVGKVPAGTSEQ
+238 PVGKVPAGTAEQ

-260 AMRGHERAAMV
+260 AMRGHERAALV
-271 LPEDYSVELIGAEA
+271 LPEDYTIELIGAEA

-340 AQWFADHINRYA
+340 AQWFAEHINRYA

-387 AISKLVQTGILT
+387 AIGKLVQTGILT
-399 PDRSLQEW
+399 PDRSLQDW

-419 EQPEEVELP
+419 QEPEQVELP
-428 APETTA
+428 APEV
-434 SSDSRLATGNGKN
+434 ATEGTRGKGQGTRDNGRN
-447 DQSLIANRQSPSFRQ
+447 Q
-462 SPVANRQSLSFSD
+462 FSD

-499 LRNLL
+499 LRGLL
-504 RQQIDALME
+504 RQQIDHLMD

-518 IADADAGKPS
+518 VAEADAGRPS

-569 GSDPSKPIPRW
+569 GVDPSKPIPRW
-580 IDFYLQGFAQAIAR
+580 VDFYLQGFAQAIAR
-594 QHAADLAA
+594 QHASELAA

-607 ALRLYE
+607 ALRFYE
-613 ESKTLGRKFSDEQI
+613 ESKTMGRKFSDEQI

-633 RAANMMDDL
+633 RAANIMDDL
-642 PRTVEL
+642 TRTVEL

>member
-12 QSFQELLQQQ
+12 QSFQELPPQQ

-75 ITLPIRATN
+75 ITLPIRATD
-84 WDVRPASDD
+84 WDVQPASND

-125 LFYGFTVFEKI
+125 LFYGFVVFEKV
-136 FEERND
+136 FEERD
-142 YIVWRKFA
+142 AYIVWRKFA

-174 GFDPQGRFRR
+174 GFDPQGRFRQ
-184 VDIPIEKL
+184 VDIPIDRL

-369 ELTFT
+369 ELTFA

-428 APETTA
+428 APET
-434 SSDSRLATGNGKN
+434 ATEGTRDGGRGTERNGARDGGRGTSN
-447 DQSLIANRQSPSFRQ
+447 NGRQSR
-462 SPVANRQSLSFSD
+462 FSD

-513 QVRRL
+513 QVRKL
-518 IADADAGKPS
+518 VADADAGKPS
-528 ALRELGRLSVP
+528 SLRELGRLSVS

-547 VELAK
+547 VELTK

-569 GSDPSKPIPRW
+569 GSDPTKPIPRW
-580 IDFYLQGFAQAIAR
+580 VDFYLQGFAQAIAR
-594 QHAADLAA
+594 QHASELAA

-654 EPIEVSE
+654 EPVETAATGE

>member
-12 QSFQELLQQQ
+12 QSFQELPRQQ
-22 LRSELGFGGSGVG
+22 LRSELGFGGSGIG

-75 ITLPIRATN
+75 ITLPIRATD

-99 ADLVYDNLF
+99 TDLVYDNLF

-125 LFYGFTVFEKI
+125 LFYGFTIFEKV
-136 FEERND
+136 FEERDD

-174 GFDPQGRFRR
+174 GFDPQGRFRQ

-300 DTMIVKSVLAQ
+300 DTMIVKAVLAQ
-311 FLNLGTGDV
+311 FLNLGMGDV

-369 ELTFT
+369 ELTFA

-428 APETTA
+428 APET
-434 SSDSRLATGNGKN
+434 ATDGTRGGGRGTSNNG
-447 DQSLIANRQSPSFRQ
+447 RQSR
-462 SPVANRQSLSFSD
+462 FSD

-513 QVRRL
+513 QVRKL
-518 IADADAGKPS
+518 VADADAGKPS
-528 ALRELGRLSVP
+528 SLRELGRLSVP

-547 VELAK
+547 VELTK

-569 GSDPSKPIPRW
+569 GVDPSKPIPRW
-580 IDFYLQGFAQAIAR
+580 VDFYLQGFAQAIAR
-594 QHAADLAA
+594 QHASELAA

-613 ESKTLGRKFSDEQI
+613 ESKTLGRKFSNEQI

-642 PRTVEL
+642 PRAVEL

>member
-1 MRLWGWWKKPK
+1 MRLWGWWKRAK
-12 QSFQELLQQQ
+12 QSFQELPPQQ
-22 LRSELGFGGSGVG
+22 LRSELGFGGTGVG

-75 ITLPIRATN
+75 ITLPIRATD

-93 PTAKEA
+93 PTSKEA

-125 LFYGFTVFEKI
+125 LFYGFTVFEKV
-136 FEERND
+136 FEERD
-142 YIVWRKFA
+142 DFIVWRKFA

-174 GFDPQGRFRR
+174 GFDPRGRFRQ

-300 DTMIVKSVLAQ
+300 DTMIVKAALAQ

-369 ELTFT
+369 ELTFA

-387 AISKLVQTGILT
+387 AISKLVQVGILT

-407 VRDVFDLPPLPE
+407 ARDVFDLPPLPE

-428 APETTA
+428 APET
-434 SSDSRLATGNGKN
+434 ATDGTRDGGRGTSNNGR
-447 DQSLIANRQSPSFRQ
+447 QSLIANRQSQ
-462 SPVANRQSLSFSD
+462 FSD

-513 QVRRL
+513 QVRKL
-518 IADADAGKPS
+518 VADADAGKPS
-528 ALRELGRLSVP
+528 SLRELGRLAVP

-547 VELAK
+547 VELTK

-569 GSDPSKPIPRW
+569 GSDPTKPIPRW
-580 IDFYLQGFAQAIAR
+580 VDFYLQGFAQAIAR
-594 QHAADLAA
+594 QHASELAA

-613 ESKTLGRKFSDEQI
+613 ESKTLGRKFSDEQV

>member
-12 QSFQELLQQQ
+12 QSFQELPPQQ

-75 ITLPIRATN
+75 ITLPIRATD
-84 WDVRPASDD
+84 WDVQPASND

-125 LFYGFTVFEKI
+125 LFYGFVVFEKV
-136 FEERND
+136 FEERD
-142 YIVWRKFA
+142 AYIVWRKFA

-174 GFDPQGRFRR
+174 GFDPQGRFRQ
-184 VDIPIEKL
+184 VDIPIDKL

-369 ELTFT
+369 ELTFA

-428 APETTA
+428 APET
-434 SSDSRLATGNGKN
+434 ATEGTRDGGRGTERNGARDGGRGTSN
-447 DQSLIANRQSPSFRQ
+447 NGRQSR
-462 SPVANRQSLSFSD
+462 FSD

-513 QVRRL
+513 QVRKL
-518 IADADAGKPS
+518 VADADAGKPS
-528 ALRELGRLSVP
+528 SLRELGRLSVS

-547 VELAK
+547 VELTK

-569 GSDPSKPIPRW
+569 GSDPTKPIPRW
-580 IDFYLQGFAQAIAR
+580 VDFYLQGFAQAIAR
-594 QHAADLAA
+594 QHASELAA

-654 EPIEVSE
+654 EPVETAATGE

>member
-1 MRLWGWWKKPK
+1 MRLWGWWKPK
-12 QSFQELLQQQ
+12 QSFQELPPQQ
-22 LRSELGFGGSGVG
+22 LHSELGFGGSGVG
-35 YLLTNLGADEY
+35 SLLTNLGAGEY

-75 ITLPIRATN
+75 ITLPIQATD
-84 WDVRPASDD
+84 WDVRPASND

-125 LFYGFTVFEKI
+125 LFYGFTVFEKV
-136 FEERND
+136 FEERGN

-238 PVGKVPAGTSEQ
+238 PVGKVPAGTSEL

-369 ELTFT
+369 ELSFT

-399 PDRSLQEW
+399 PDRSLHEW

-428 APETTA
+428 APEATA
-434 SSDSRLATGNGKN
+434 SSDSQLATGNGKN

-569 GSDPSKPIPRW
+569 GSDPTKPIPRW
-580 IDFYLQGFAQAIAR
+580 VDFYLQGFAQAIAR

-654 EPIEVSE
+654 EPV

>member
-1 MRLWGWWKKPK
+1 MWGWWKRSNKIK
-12 QSFQELLQQQ
+12 KFQEPSRAE
-22 LRSELGFGGSGVG
+22 LRQEMGFGGSGVG
-35 YLLTNLGADEY
+35 QLLTNLGADEY
-46 LPELSF
+46 LPELAF
-52 PRSIAVYTRMRR
+52 PKSIQVYTRMRR

-75 ITLPIRATN
+75 ITLPIRATD
-84 WDVRPASDD
+84 WDVQPASDD
-93 PTAKEA
+93 PTAQEA

-125 LFYGFTVFEKI
+125 LFYGFTVFEKV
-136 FEERND
+136 FEERDN

-163 ETGGLAGVRQV
+163 EAGGLAGVRQV
-174 GFDPQGRFRR
+174 GFDPQGRFRQ

-218 LKDLAYKLQAIALER
+218 LKDIAYKLQAIALER

-238 PVGKVPAGTSEQ
+238 PVGKVPSGTSEN
-250 DKQTFLQMLE
+250 DKQIFLQMLE

-271 LPEDYSVELIGAEA
+271 LPEDYQLEVIGAEA
-285 GQRANQAFVEAIQHH
+285 GERANRAFVEAIQHH
-300 DTMIVKSVLAQ
+300 DTMIVKAVLAQ

-387 AISKLVQTGILT
+387 AIAKLVQVGILT
-399 PDRSLQEW
+399 ADRSLQDW
-407 VRDVFDLPPLPE
+407 MRDVFDLPPLPE
-419 EQPEEVELP
+419 EEPEQVELP
-428 APETTA
+428 APESEGTRDKGQGT
-434 SSDSRLATGNGKN
+434 SNNGRKFSDS
-447 DQSLIANRQSPSFRQ
+447 
-462 SPVANRQSLSFSD
+462 
-475 PLGLIQGATL
+475 LGIIQGASL
-485 RSLSDTTITAAEQS
+485 RGLSDNVQTAAEQS
-499 LRNLL
+499 LRSLL
-504 RQQIDALME
+504 KQQIDYLMD

-518 IADADAGKPS
+518 IAESDAGRPS

-539 QHLVDAYA
+539 QHLIDAYA
-547 VELAK
+547 VELTK

-569 GSDPSKPIPRW
+569 GADPSKQIPRW
-580 IDFYLQGFAQAIAR
+580 VDFYLQGFAQAIAR

-613 ESKTLGRKFSDEQI
+613 ESKTLGRKFSEEQI

>member
-1 MRLWGWWKKPK
+1 LHIGGDPDAPLGWKKPK
-12 QSFQELLQQQ
+12 QSFQELSPQQ

-52 PRSIAVYTRMRR
+52 PRSISVYTRMRR

-75 ITLPIRATN
+75 ITLPIRATD
-84 WDVRPASDD
+84 WDVQPASDD

-125 LFYGFTVFEKI
+125 LFYGFTVFEKV
-136 FEERND
+136 FEERDD

-174 GFDPQGRFRR
+174 GFDPQGRFRQ

-271 LPEDYSVELIGAEA
+271 LPEDYQVELIGAEA

-369 ELTFT
+369 ELTFA

-387 AISKLVQTGILT
+387 AIGKLVQVGILT
-399 PDRSLQEW
+399 PDRGLQEW

-428 APETTA
+428 APEATA
-434 SSDSRLATGNGKN
+434 SSEWRVASGNGRKN
-447 DQSLIANRQSPSFRQ
+447 Q
-462 SPVANRQSLSFSD
+462 SPVANRQSQFSD
-475 PLGLIQGATL
+475 SLGLIQGATL

-547 VELAK
+547 VELTK

-580 IDFYLQGFAQAIAR
+580 VDFYLQGFAQAIAR
-594 QHAADLAA
+594 QHASELAA

-627 EAAAVE
+627 EAAVVG

>member
-1 MRLWGWWKKPK
+1 MRLWGWWKRAK
-12 QSFQELLQQQ
+12 QSFQELPPQQ

-75 ITLPIRATN
+75 ITLPIRATD

-93 PTAKEA
+93 PTSKEA

-125 LFYGFTVFEKI
+125 LFYGFTVFEKV
-136 FEERND
+136 FEKRDD

-174 GFDPQGRFRR
+174 GFDPRGRFRQ

-369 ELTFT
+369 ELTFA

-387 AISKLVQTGILT
+387 AIGKLVQVGILK

-428 APETTA
+428 APET
-434 SSDSRLATGNGKN
+434 ATDGTRDGGRGTSNNGR
-447 DQSLIANRQSPSFRQ
+447 QSLIANRQSQ
-462 SPVANRQSLSFSD
+462 FSD

-504 RQQIDALME
+504 RQQVDALME
-513 QVRRL
+513 QVRKL
-518 IADADAGKPS
+518 VADADAGKPS
-528 ALRELGRLSVP
+528 SLRELGRLAVP

-547 VELAK
+547 VELTK

-569 GSDPSKPIPRW
+569 GSDPTKPIPRW
-580 IDFYLQGFAQAIAR
+580 VDFYLQGFAQAIAR
-594 QHAADLAA
+594 QHASELAA

-613 ESKTLGRKFSDEQI
+613 ESKTLGRKFSDEQV